1 MRYHLVMQFTKLPK
15 LNKGDKVA
23 IVSPSTVAPAIWPAV
38 YELGLKRVKEVFE
51 LEPVEMNFTKKK
63 GATKE
68 ERAQDLI
75 DAFSNP
81 EIKAVISTLGG
92 DDQVT
97 YIKNLPKDVFVNNP
111 KPYFG
116 FSDNTHFIN
125 HLWSCGVP
133 AFYGGALFTEF
144 AMQVQMDEFTIK
156 YLKHALFEM
165 GEFELESSKEFNDI
179 GLNWFDDSLL
189 NTRRI
194 YQGNEGWYWDGKGDA
209 QGVLWGGCIES
220 IDEILRH
227 NIQIPS
233 LEDFENIVLFF
244 ESSEEIPE
252 ASYVRRVV
260 RAFGE
265 RGILSRV
272 RAIFVG
278 RPKAWDFSKQN
289 TDEQK
294 VEYKKEQ
301 RETILN
307 TIREYNKEIPV
318 IQNMDFGH
326 TAPQICLPSGNM
338 VRVDGRSKKIFAEF

>member
-1 MRYHLVMQFTKLPK
+1 M
-15 LNKGDKVA
+15 
-23 IVSPSTVAPAIWPAV
+23 I
-38 YELGLKRVKEVFE
+38 
-51 LEPVEMNFTKKK
+51 
-63 GATKE
+63 
-68 ERAQDLI
+68 
-75 DAFSNP
+75 
-81 EIKAVISTLGG
+81 
-92 DDQVT
+92 
-97 YIKNLPKDVFVNNP
+97 
-111 KPYFG
+111 
-116 FSDNTHFIN
+116 
-125 HLWSCGVP
+125 
-133 AFYGGALFTEF
+133 
-144 AMQVQMDEFTIK
+144 
-156 YLKHALFEM
+156 
-165 GEFELESSKEFNDI
+165 
-179 GLNWFDDSLL
+179 DDSLL

-194 YQGNEGWYWDGKGDA
+194 YQGNEGWYWDGEGDA

-252 ASYVRRVV
+252 AFYVRRVV

-307 TIREYNKEIPV
+307 TIREYNKAIPV
-318 IQNMDFGH
+318 VQNMDFGH